1 MNVYLKDTNNKLDLG
16 MKPLNGH
23 GKVEASSHLYGSD
36 DIVSTDDAQS
46 DRKIFTVESS
56 GGPKEEAFYFD
67 NDRFDF
73 SPIVVDAPVIVNQNE
88 LKAYAARL
96 LEIIWKKDAK
106 KLLVEMEPKI
116 RDYATA
122 FSSPEVMLRNS
133 LVEQLTGLFSH
144 EQLKRPSIEAIVL
157 VPYCDGRVW
166 ALKMKP
172 DLPLIYVSDDGS
184 IMSLEIYVGTVDG

>member
-1 MNVYLKDTNNKLDLG
+1 
-16 MKPLNGH
+16 
-23 GKVEASSHLYGSD
+23 
-36 DIVSTDDAQS
+36 
-46 DRKIFTVESS
+46 
-56 GGPKEEAFYFD
+56 
-67 NDRFDF
+67 
-73 SPIVVDAPVIVNQNE
+73 
-88 LKAYAARL
+88 
-96 LEIIWKKDAK
+96 
-106 KLLVEMEPKI
+106 MEPKI